1 MDVNIHSKFNEEK
14 VDVVNNHFKDNLVN
28 FQKKVKEIE
37 NNVLQEIKNKYREQ
51 LNSNEMIKK
60 EFADKDD
67 ILSDLNKKI
76 HNVKEYLILELKEK
90 YDDMND
96 VCKKLSNDINLVDNK
111 YNVKTDEISNIN
123 DVQNRKLIDM
133 IKSEVELRVKSNH
146 DIKYLTETYYKNLSE
161 EIQLFGREMSNTTS
175 ELGKSINY
183 NA

>member
-1 MDVNIHSKFNEEK
+1 
-14 VDVVNNHFKDNLVN
+14 
-28 FQKKVKEIE
+28 
-37 NNVLQEIKNKYREQ
+37 
-51 LNSNEMIKK
+51 
-60 EFADKDD
+60 
-67 ILSDLNKKI
+67 
-76 HNVKEYLILELKEK
+76 LKEK